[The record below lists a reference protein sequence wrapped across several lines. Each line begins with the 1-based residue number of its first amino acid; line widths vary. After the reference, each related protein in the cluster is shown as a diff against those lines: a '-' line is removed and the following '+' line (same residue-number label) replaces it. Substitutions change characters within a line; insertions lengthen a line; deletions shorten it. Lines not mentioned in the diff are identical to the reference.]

1 MSKPSS
7 IFLCSSCGNEFP
19 KWSGQCPACKN
30 WNTLSEL
37 KLQNTS
43 SPTSTTSLKSTTPS
57 SALKT
62 TAKSTLP
69 SQIGELDRVLGP
81 GLTQGGVYLL
91 AGEPGIGKSTLL
103 TQLTLALTSATQSSE
118 ENAAQVA
125 TRINRLQKTSHHPDR
140 ISLLETSNVEA
151 ILKHLNTHPSTT
163 LIVDSIQSVA
173 SDTLSTTAGSMSQIR
188 SASNLLIHFA
198 KSTGTPTILVGHVT
212 KSGQLAGPK
221 LLEHMVDV
229 VLQLE
234 GDRHHDLRLLRGV
247 KNRFGPT
254 DETGLFQMTSSGLIE
269 VKNPGSLFL
278 SDQSP
283 LLVEIQALTVPT
295 ELAIPRRVAQG
306 IPVPKLQLIC
316 AVLTKHLNLKLNSY
330 DVFVNV
336 TGGLRLTDPAADLS
350 LALAII
356 SSYKNLSLP
365 INSLALGE
373 LGLLGEIR
381 PIAYLDKRLKE
392 AKNLGYQPLD
402 PKINNLKKLS
412 ATLFSSSTKP
422 QKPQAFAF
430 LISSKINSAS
440 TNTWSSL
447 MINFVLAILF
457 SLIISSICIQ
467 LVPQSTPLPN
477 SFFYSPYP
485 TSLHTH
491 LLPHQP

>member
-1 MSKPSS
+1 MSKSSS

-30 WNTLSEL
+30 WNTLSEI
-37 KLQNTS
+37 KIQNVS
-43 SPTSTTSLKSTTPS
+43 SPANTAPLKSTTPS

-62 TAKSTLP
+62 AAKSTLP
-69 SQIGELDRVLGP
+69 SQISELDRVLGP

-103 TQLTLALTSATQSSE
+103 TQLTLALTSSNQNIITYVCSE

-125 TRINRLQKTSHHPDR
+125 TRINRLQKPSHHPDR

-151 ILKHLNTHPSTT
+151 ILKHLNTHPCTT

-234 GDRHHDLRLLRGV
+234 GDRHHDLRLLRGI

-254 DETGLFQMTSSGLIE
+254 DETGLFQMTGSGLIE

-278 SDQSP
+278 SDQSATAPGSAKTLVMEGTRP

-306 IPVPKLQLIC
+306 IPIPKLQLIC
-316 AVLTKHLNLKLNSY
+316 AVLTKHLNLKLNSH

-365 INSLALGE
+365 VNSLALGE

-412 ATLFSSSTKP
+412 TILFSPQTKP
-422 QKPQAFAF
+422 QKPQA
-430 LISSKINSAS
+430 SA
-440 TNTWSSL
+440 
-447 MINFVLAILF
+447 
-457 SLIISSICIQ
+457 
-467 LVPQSTPLPN
+467 
-477 SFFYSPYP
+477 
-485 TSLHTH
+485 
-491 LLPHQP
+491 